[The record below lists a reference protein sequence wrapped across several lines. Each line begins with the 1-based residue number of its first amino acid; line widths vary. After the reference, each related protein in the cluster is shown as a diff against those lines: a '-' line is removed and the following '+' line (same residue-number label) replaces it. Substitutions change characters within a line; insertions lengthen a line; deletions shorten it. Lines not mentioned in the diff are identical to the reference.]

1 MKTAAVIPVLG
12 RRPLLQHTIT
22 RLLKVNKVDHVICV
36 GDISTDDLQVCVDA
50 GAYFV
55 NHVNSPLGAKWNRGF
70 YIAREMNPD
79 AVVFVGS
86 SDWLSANWLDVML
99 PQMQGNDMIGVA
111 GFTMCDI
118 RENLRAVHWYGYTG
132 QRAGEPIGIGR
143 IISAAALDR
152 MNWRPFD
159 NDRENS
165 MDRMMYS
172 RCDHVKLVSD
182 ESVTALSI
190 STGKWPNKHKFDQH
204 YNNEIE
210 GLNNKISPDAL
221 LAEFPELLTLQ
232 KELYGN
238 V

>member
-12 RRPLLQHTIT
+12 RQPLLQHTIT
-22 RLLKVNKVDHVICV
+22 RLLKVNKIDHVLCV
-36 GDISTDDLQVCVDA
+36 GNLEDSHACTSA
-50 GAYFV
+50 GAEFV
-55 NHVNSPLGAKWNRGF
+55 QFKNSPLGAKWNHGF
-70 YIAREMNPD
+70 KIARDFNAD

-86 SDWLSANWLDVML
+86 SDWLSANWLDEML
-99 PQMQGNDMIGVA
+99 PHLQGNDMIGVA

-118 RENLRAVHWYGYTG
+118 REKLRAVYWAGYKG

-152 MNWRPFD
+152 MNWQPFD

-172 RCDHVKLVSD
+172 RCDHVKLVPD
-182 ESVTALSI
+182 TEVTALSI
-190 STGKWPNKHKFDQH
+190 STGKWHNKHKFDEH
-204 YNNEIE
+204 YRNLIE
-210 GLNNKISPDAL
+210 GFNNRIAPETLTD
-221 LAEFPELLTLQ
+221 EFPELLHLQ